1 MYMYTCTIQCAI
13 PCIACM
19 YSREWYSILAMHCWI
34 TLSHDRTALPQ
45 IEQLSSYLCST
56 VQYINTCMLYF
67 VQENRESPPIS
78 KNQPP
83 VAGAIMWARSL
94 FQRIKGTVLR
104 FQTMKELFDSDA
116 GKAVS
121 AFMYKM

>member
-1 MYMYTCTIQCAI
+1 M
-13 PCIACM
+13 
-19 YSREWYSILAMHCWI
+19 
-34 TLSHDRTALPQ
+34 
-45 IEQLSSYLCST
+45 
-56 VQYINTCMLYF
+56 
-67 VQENRESPPIS
+67 SPPIS

-83 VAGAIMWARSL
+83 VSGAIMWCRSL

-121 AFMYKM
+121 EIDMHIMLAMEKL

>member
-1 MYMYTCTIQCAI
+1 M
-13 PCIACM
+13 
-19 YSREWYSILAMHCWI
+19 
-34 TLSHDRTALPQ
+34 
-45 IEQLSSYLCST
+45 
-56 VQYINTCMLYF
+56 
-67 VQENRESPPIS
+67 SPPIS

-83 VAGAIMWARSL
+83 VSGAIMWCRSL

-121 AFMYKM
+121 EIDTQPITILDLSEQSLAYKSRFC